1 MSFDFPAYVSV
12 QEKRKKA
19 EKMLARLHAKG
30 MQPQPVGA
38 FTGALAKTFWG
49 KSWCFNLERYAD
61 FANRLPRGRGYVRH
75 GCICHLE
82 IAVGEVRAK
91 VLGNSLYN
99 VTVHIAPLPAT
110 RWQALRAGCAGRI
123 ATLIELLRGKLSGE
137 VMAIMC
143 DPEAGMFPSPKEILF
158 SCSCPDSARMCKH
171 VAAALYGV
179 GRRLDTVPE
188 QLFTLRG
195 VDASGLLPS
204 TLHVAPTHMADTLQ
218 VEDMGTLFGID
229 LEMDAPRPA
238 PDPGQVASV
247 MAAHNSGTAHPAT
260 MPRGLV
266 KAERP
271 TGTAIRTL
279 HRLSKLDES
288 AFAEALGVT
297 PATLRRWEATR
308 GALRL
313 KVDSILAL
321 MRFQEQLLRTR
332 AFFD

>member
-49 KSWCFNLERYAD
+49 KSWCSNLERYAD
-61 FANRLPRGRGYVRH
+61 FANRLPRGRDYVRH
-75 GCICHLE
+75 GCVCHLE

-91 VLGNSLYN
+91 VLGNSLYD
-99 VTVHIAPLPAT
+99 VTVHIVPLPAT
-110 RWQALRAGCAGRI
+110 RWQALRAGCTGRI

-143 DPEAGMFPSPKEILF
+143 DPEAGMFPSPKEIRF
-158 SCSCPDSARMCKH
+158 SCSCPDSARICKH
-171 VAAALYGV
+171 VAAVLYGV

-218 VEDMGTLFGID
+218 VEDMGALFGID
-229 LEMDAPRPA
+229 LEMDTPRPE
-238 PDPGQVASV
+238 PPGQAEP
-247 MAAHNSGTAHPAT
+247 ALPRSGTAPR
-260 MPRGLV
+260 PRGLV

-271 TGTAIRTL
+271 TGTAIRNL
-279 HRLSKLDES
+279 HRLSNLDES

-297 PATLRRWEATR
+297 LATLRRWKATR

-313 KVDSILAL
+313 KADSILAL
-321 MRFQEQLLRTR
+321 MRFQEQLLRTMKGSH
-332 AFFD
+332 